1 FCKLVSNEDIAKEN
15 YDLSVNTYVEKED
28 TREKIDIKKLNKEI
42 EATVKKQEVLR
53 KQIDEIIKG
62 LEENIGDSTENE

>member
-1 FCKLVSNEDIAKEN
+1 
-15 YDLSVNTYVEKED
+15 
-28 TREKIDIKKLNKEI
+28 LNKEI

-62 LEENIGDSTENE
+62 LEESEDE